1 MSTIAFYIQAKCD
14 SPGDCSSC
22 SKSGVEYSRDTKRL
36 LHGQPKPGY
45 VESLL
50 QLLNVKKG
58 VSERRDSTKRETVV
72 DTRRKKDTKS
82 PNLSLKPTSES
93 NNRILAWIRSGAS
106 LLRAR
111 VKVTQRQSS
120 QPVGEMGTLGGQPL
134 PPPETDRQSISTR
147 PKRLPRRLS
156 LKSSSS
162 VPRPSSTADPLSS
175 TGCMTTR
182 PSINDHTEYQTASPI
197 PESHSHPWDRTQ
209 SQESREPDC
218 GGHFQSQDRLVVDDI
233 LDSTIPVSHTF
244 TTFSVEH
251 QRCWPLVEA
260 DLPVSSYPVDP
271 LLSLYQQHLS
281 GVSIPSQFLGVAP
294 STRPSALDHDVSD
307 PNPDEIVPF
316 HSQGRD
322 LTSIVRLYRSR
333 KVYDGPYS
341 AVYQG
346 VYDDG
351 HQMEDVAIKVIKAVG
366 PRHSVQRRRRREVMI
381 GKILQHPNVLPVHGI
396 VEDRMFGPFGAIVT
410 PWCLNGNAAQYLH
423 KHAPSPLERYRLWQ
437 GVVGG
442 LVYLHSPSP
451 QIVHGDMKPPNVLI
465 AADGRPKICDLG
477 LVRVVVDDSSSS
489 SSGDGYSSD
498 ESREWMRE
506 INTTTPHTGTPRY
519 LAPELVDLNDPSE
532 PTTAT
537 DVYAAGC
544 IGFEFIYSVV
554 PYAHRDDNR
563 RGQIFHDIRCGVPP
577 ARRPRIKTT
586 TDSSS
591 SDKLPSVDGIDAL
604 WDILELC
611 WSRDPLRRPTAS
623 SLWEWLDTYE
633 NLIVGAL
640 QQAP

>member
-1 MSTIAFYIQAKCD
+1 MSTPTHNRRDSKDGPVPTQPVSQRLYPSFLRDFVLSRSVKCD
-14 SPGDCSSC
+14 SLDDCSSC
-22 SKSGVEYSRDTKRL
+22 SKSGSECLRDTKRF
-36 LHGQPKPGY
+36 LHGQPKQGY
-45 VESLL
+45 MESLL
-50 QLLNVKKG
+50 QPLNVKKG
-58 VSERRDSTKRETVV
+58 VSARRDSTKRETVV
-72 DTRRKKDTKS
+72 DARRKKDTKS
-82 PNLSLKPTSES
+82 PNLSPKPTSES

-111 VKVTQRQSS
+111 VKVMQRQSS
-120 QPVGEMGTLGGQPL
+120 QPVGEMALGAL
-134 PPPETDRQSISTR
+134 LLEHLSMITRST
-147 PKRLPRRLS
+147 KRLS
-156 LKSSSS
+156 LFLSPTPTHGIAPRVKSPANPTVAVISNLRTGSLLTIFS
-162 VPRPSSTADPLSS
+162 TPQFPRHIVDPRP
-175 TGCMTTR
+175 
-182 PSINDHTEYQTASPI
+182 
-197 PESHSHPWDRTQ
+197 
-209 SQESREPDC
+209 
-218 GGHFQSQDRLVVDDI
+218 
-233 LDSTIPVSHTF
+233 
-244 TTFSVEH
+244 
-251 QRCWPLVEA
+251 
-260 DLPVSSYPVDP
+260 
-271 LLSLYQQHLS
+271 SLYQQHLS

-294 STRPSALDHDVSD
+294 STRSSALDHDVSD

-316 HSQGRD
+316 HSQGRG

-366 PRHSVQRRRRREVMI
+366 PRHSIQRRRRREVTI

-437 GVVGG
+437 GV
-442 LVYLHSPSP
+442 
-451 QIVHGDMKPPNVLI
+451 PNVLI
-465 AADGRPKICDLG
+465 AADGRPMICDLG
-477 LVRVVVDDSSSS
+477 LVRVVVDDPSSS

-519 LAPELVDLNDPSE
+519 LSPELVDLNDPSE

-554 PYAHRDDNR
+554 PYAHREDNR

-577 ARRPRIKTT
+577 ARRPRITTT
-586 TDSSS
+586 TDSPS
-591 SDKLPSVDGIDAL
+591 SDILPSVDGIDAL
-604 WDILELC
+604 WNILELC
-611 WSRDPLRRPTAS
+611 WSRDPLHRPTAS
-623 SLWEWLDTYE
+623 SLKRLDYPTTQFLDAIRRRRHHHKAHSAAILSVTSLQTSLE
-633 NLIVGAL
+633 GPRDNLDFNL
-640 QQAP
+640 